1 MCRENKAF
9 LIWKSTYK
17 WQLNKSTAFKQLWEP
32 VLRRSFPDCCHV
44 VVVVYISI
52 FQSLPSVHCG
62 SAIYAPRIS
71 PRYEVGSVA
80 APPRTLRCLSETGG
94 ALNIGPSGDSR
105 VAVPRCQNKEI
116 QSLASTH
123 SHTVFRVSGLGVT
136 FASLHGSRQG
146 ELSAFKHIPHF
157 VPLRGTGQTLL
168 RIIIRIYPHIS
179 IYIHV

>member
-1 MCRENKAF
+1 MLQGLAVRTCRCSQFTCPWRAKA
-9 LIWKSTYK
+9 
-17 WQLNKSTAFKQLWEP
+17 
-32 VLRRSFPDCCHV
+32 
-44 VVVVYISI
+44 VYTTRG
-52 FQSLPSVHCG
+52 LPSVYCG

-71 PRYEVGSVA
+71 PRYEVVSIA
-80 APPRTLRCLSETGG
+80 APPCTLRCLSETGG

-168 RIIIRIYPHIS
+168 RIIIRIYPHIY
-179 IYIHV
+179 IYTRIKKNKKKNVHDVLWEAETPG